1 MLKKRN
7 TKEYNLIFILLITF
21 ICITTYR
28 ISVFAEN
35 VNCSVS
41 NESAVVGNDVTVTA
55 TFSSQV
61 YILGY
66 DAYIQYDATKLEFK
80 SGSSAG
86 ADVSG
91 GNGRIRIYNDNDAYK
106 AKNITVTLTFTVKQP
121 GTHSVYFTADSV
133 IYDDNVDTMNLV
145 ASTGT
150 ITATTEAPVSSDN
163 NLSNLTVY
171 IQNEDGSTGPGW
183 FWPEFSKDTLEYY
196 LNVENNAKSLAITA
210 TANDANATV
219 SLSDTNLV
227 VGNNTI
233 SITVKAEDGST
244 KVYKLIVTKAE
255 KSEETTAS
263 GQASDN
269 NVTIGDKT
277 YNVISYNEE
286 MTIPEGYEIIDYDYK
301 GTAIKALKGLG
312 TNIILLG
319 LTDNGTN
326 VIIFVY
332 NEEANDFYR
341 FVTIN
346 VNSSQYVILEMTSD
360 LEGISI
366 PSEYTLGTV
375 NIGENVFDV
384 YKKKDSPIYIVYAMD
399 WNGKKGLYYY
409 DSTNKT
415 MMQYFELGVGSISAD
430 APVSE
435 QESGNNDSEQDLK
448 NQQKIM
454 LIIFITIL
462 LIMLGIIMA
471 LLLSKTKD
479 DNDDAYEEDDDEYEE
494 YEEDD
499 DEYNNIYAEEEKLK
513 ISEVAMEHDDAVPE
527 NEAVPEEKAVAEEE
541 AVAKDETEENEAAA
555 EEEVA
560 EKEEVV
566 AENKA
571 AEKEEAVAENEAA
584 EKEEAVAENE
594 AAEKEEVVAE
604 NEAAEKEEAV
614 AENEAI
620 AEEESVAENKA
631 VAEEK
636 KATLE
641 DESEVKN
648 DDKKNKG
655 TNISKLLEDES
666 KSLDKDELEMVLDEL
681 LGDILDG
688 DK

>member
-7 TKEYNLIFILLITF
+7 TKEYNIIFILLITF

-255 KSEETTAS
+255 KSEETTTAPTEETIAP

-332 NEEANDFYR
+332 NEEANEFYR

-375 NIGENVFDV
+375 NIDENVFDV
-384 YKKKDSPIYIVYAMD
+384 YQKKDSPIYIVYAMD

-454 LIIFITIL
+454 IIIFITIL

-527 NEAVPEEKAVAEEE
+527 NEALPEEKAVAEEE

-555 EEEVA
+555 EEE
-560 EKEEVV
+560 
-566 AENKA
+566 
-571 AEKEEAVAENEAA
+571 
-584 EKEEAVAENE
+584 

-614 AENEAI
+614 AENEAAEKEEAVADNEAAEKEEIVAENEAI

-631 VAEEK
+631 VAEKK